1 MDSIDLNI
9 LNLLQKNA
17 RQKASAI
24 SEGVHLSVSAVI
36 ERIRKMEKEGIIKN
50 FTVTL
55 DTKKL
60 GYDITAYVGVTLE
73 HPNCYDGFIEVIN
86 CMPSVLSC
94 SYITGDFD
102 FLLKVMTDTTDG
114 LEKIHREIKT
124 IKGVMAIKTFF
135 VLSNVKD
142 EISIPED
149 SLKKQREA

>member
-1 MDSIDLNI
+1 
-9 LNLLQKNA
+9 
-17 RQKASAI
+17 
-24 SEGVHLSVSAVI
+24 
-36 ERIRKMEKEGIIKN
+36 MEKEGIIKN

-86 CMPSVLSC
+86 CMPAVLSC

>member
-1 MDSIDLNI
+1 MDSIDMNI
-9 LNLLQKNA
+9 LELLQQNA
-17 RQKASAI
+17 RQEASAI
-24 SEGVHLSVSAVI
+24 SDGVHLSVSAVI

-73 HPNCYDGFIEVIN
+73 HPNFYNGFIEVIRE
-86 CMPSVLSC
+86 MPSVISC

-102 FLLKVMTDTTDG
+102 FMLKVMTDTTDG

-124 IKGVMAIKTFF
+124 IQGVMSIKTFF
-135 VLSNVKD
+135 VLSSVKD
-142 EISIPED
+142 NINLPKNVFENR
-149 SLKKQREA
+149 Q